1 MNEKEEGAIKETKGK
16 MFFREFVA
24 LTSRIHDRDIANT
37 CPKQKEMRHT
47 KKKKKKGESHAAAKS
62 AHSVLFY
69 SFCFVSLMKANVHNA
84 ANILFSL
91 LCNYKKRN
99 RVFRV

>member
-47 KKKKKKGESHAAAKS
+47 KKKKKRKASPTQPLNQPTVFCFIR
-62 AHSVLFY
+62 SVL
-69 SFCFVSLMKANVHNA
+69 C
-84 ANILFSL
+84 
-91 LCNYKKRN
+91 R
-99 RVFRV
+99 